1 MDELLDTKQILE
13 QVISTPKHKMQRQP
27 TIQTIRPSSN
37 SNLNIDDETI
47 TLRPIFTFNHSGCK
61 NQLERW
67 MMYPFITDSLI
78 QVIILVCSLVSV
90 VYTVLF
96 LDWIRTVLNLC
107 FILGMVLIY
116 RKTISNVNN
125 REHSLSVNLRL
136 EKIKVLVSMFMFTV
150 RYYYIF
156 HTNRILFLP
165 TMFFYI
171 VGGNRSYGSSMA
183 WGLLPSYYY
192 SVLFV
197 GTTVWEAGTEW
208 MEFGCSERWMAML
221 SEGVCMLMC
230 LWGFTYYLGGY
241 LKCFFVMVCKVTVT
255 GFLQQKVE
263 TLEETSKKL
272 EEALSG
278 K

>member
-13 QVISTPKHKMQRQP
+13 HISTPHRKLHRQP
-27 TIQTIRPSSN
+27 SSQAIYPSSN
-37 SNLNIDDETI
+37 SNHDSSDDENTINRPFLTI
-47 TLRPIFTFNHSGCK
+47 THVGCQ

-67 MMYPFITDSLI
+67 MISPFITDSVI
-78 QVIILVCSLVSV
+78 QVVILSCSIVSV

-96 LDWIRTVLNLC
+96 LDWIRTVMNLV

-116 RKTISNVNN
+116 RKSISNANDS
-125 REHSLSVNLRL
+125 SLSVNLRL
-136 EKIKVLVSMFMFTV
+136 ENIKVVISMFMFTV
-150 RYYYIF
+150 RYCYIF
-156 HTNRILFLP
+156 HSHRILFLP

-171 VGGNRSYGSSMA
+171 VGGNRSYRSSMA

-197 GTTVWEAGTEW
+197 GMTAWEAGTEW

-221 SEGVCMLMC
+221 SEGMCLLMC

-241 LKCFFVMVCKVTVT
+241 LKCF
-255 GFLQQKVE
+255 L
-263 TLEETSKKL
+263 
-272 EEALSG
+272 
-278 K
+278 